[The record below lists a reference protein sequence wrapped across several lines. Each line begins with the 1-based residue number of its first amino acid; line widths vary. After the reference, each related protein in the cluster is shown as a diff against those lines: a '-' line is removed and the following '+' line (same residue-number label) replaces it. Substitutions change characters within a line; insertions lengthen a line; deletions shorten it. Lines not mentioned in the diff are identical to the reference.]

1 MEDYLKLMWI
11 TELISRLEGL
21 RIDVEAN
28 SFGEPYEYEDKLQ
41 RANEMLDDC
50 INVVKKFLDE
60 G

>member
-1 MEDYLKLMWI
+1 MEEFYKLMWT

-28 SFGEPYEYEDKLQ
+28 SFGEPYEYEDKLW

>member
-1 MEDYLKLMWI
+1 MEKFYKLMW
-11 TELISRLEGL
+11 TNELISRLEGL

-28 SFGEPYEYEDKLQ
+28 SFGEPYEYEDKLW